1 MIDIHS
7 HVIPNVDD
15 GPRDLEESINLIKQA
30 MGIGIQTIV
39 ATPHFHPYK
48 YPRNRKERV
57 LKSVE
62 ELKVALKSHSLDNR
76 INIIPGQEVYLYDGL
91 IEGLDRGDILTI
103 NNNGRYLL
111 IEFPMTF
118 YPTYGYKVIERLMD
132 RHITPIIAHPERHVF
147 FREDPSL
154 LKKYTDLGAIIQIN
168 SSSLQYKKNRKV
180 HRFSKSLLDWDCMR
194 VIASDAHNIDFRP
207 FYAADV
213 YKDKK
218 KNENIHNY
226 LQENARRIIDGELIP
241 QSTCNNSRE
250 DRNQSLLDV
259 IFNKINLFRR
269 GK

>member
-15 GPRDLEESINLIKQA
+15 GPIELEESINLIKQA
-30 MGIGIQTIV
+30 IEIGIQTIV

-62 ELKVALKSHSLDNR
+62 VLNAAIKSHSLDNL

-118 YPTYGYKVIERLMD
+118 YPTYGYKLIERLIA

-168 SSSLQYKKNRKV
+168 SSSLQYKKNKKV
-180 HRFSKSLLDWDCMR
+180 YRFSRSILEWDCTR
-194 VIASDAHNIDFRP
+194 VIASDAHNIEFRP
-207 FYAADV
+207 FYAADI
-213 YKDKK
+213 YKNKK
-218 KNENIHNY
+218 KNENFYNY
-226 LQENARRIIDGELIP
+226 SQENARRIIQGELIS
-241 QSTCNNSRE
+241 QFTYNDSRE
-250 DRNQSLLDV
+250 ERNQSLLDG

-269 GK
+269 DK